1 MQKSEKLRYVLY
13 ARKSS
18 ESEDR
23 QIQSIDDQVKYLTD
37 LAKAEG
43 LQVTDVLTEA
53 KSAKQPYGR
62 AKFSEMMDRI
72 EKGDYDAI
80 LSWKLDRLSR
90 NSADSG
96 RLQWLVQSGVIKAIR
111 TIEREYTPQTSA
123 LLMSVE
129 TGMSTQFIQDL
140 SRNTKRGLQSKVER
154 GWAHYVAPIGY
165 LNDKENKTQ
174 IKDPDRF
181 AIVRKIWNTMLT
193 GTYNPPQI
201 LKMANDQ
208 WGLRTVQRKRSGGRP
223 VSRSA
228 IYKMLSN
235 IFYAGII
242 EYHDKQYPGKFPAMI
257 TLEEYDRVQ
266 FLLGKKGK
274 ARPQKHQFAFT
285 GLIRCGECGCLVTAE
300 TKKKLIKGSGEIR
313 EYVYYHCTR
322 RKTEMNCS
330 QRQVI
335 REDELERQ
343 IAEEIQQ
350 FTILPEFKDWALEVL
365 REENSHEVED
375 RTTVYESQQK
385 AINQAQARLDRL
397 VDMRLNELLTDEQYA
412 EKKAELENEIKQF
425 KTQMRATEHRAE
437 NWLETTEKVF
447 DFATHAH
454 TAFLTGSLETKKQIL
469 VALGSN
475 QTLKDG
481 KLNVQASPWLVPIKN
496 DYPALKAE
504 FLRLEPA
511 DRPENKERMADLSTI
526 RSRWLRGQDSNL
538 RPIGYTYP
546 KVTSRGGL
554 YHYPYL

>member
-1 MQKSEKLRYVLY
+1 MPKTEKLRYVLY

-23 QIQSIDDQVKYLTD
+23 QIQSIDDQVSYLTK
-37 LAKAEG
+37 LANAEG
-43 LQVTDVLTEA
+43 LQIVDVLTEA

-62 AKFSEMMDRI
+62 VKFSEMMDRI
-72 EKGDYDAI
+72 EQGYYDGI

-96 RLQWLVQSGVIKAIR
+96 RLQWLVQSGVIKVIR
-111 TIEREYTPQTSA
+111 TAEREYTPQTSA

-154 GWAHYVAPIGY
+154 GWAHYIVPIGY
-165 LNDKENKTQ
+165 LNDKEDKTQ

-181 AIVRKIWNTMLT
+181 AIVRKIWDHMLT
-193 GTYNPPQI
+193 GTYSPPQI
-201 LKMANDQ
+201 LKMANNE
-208 WGLRTVQRKRSGGRP
+208 WGLRTVKRKRSGGNP

-228 IYKMLSN
+228 IYKILNS

-242 EYHDKQYPGKFPAMI
+242 EYNGKQYPGKFPAMI
-257 TLEEYDRVQ
+257 TMEEYDRVQ

-274 ARPQKHQFAFT
+274 SRPQKRHFAFT
-285 GLIRCGECGCLVTAE
+285 GMIRCGECGCIITAE
-300 TKKKLIKGSGEIR
+300 IKKKHLKTTGEVR
-313 EYVYYHCTR
+313 EYTYYHCTL
-322 RKTEMNCS
+322 RKPQVKCS

-335 REDELERQ
+335 REDELEKQ

-365 REENSHEVED
+365 REENTHEVDD

-385 AINQAQARLDRL
+385 ALNQAQGKLDRL

-412 EKKAELENEIKQF
+412 EKKAELEAEIKQF
-425 KTQMRATEHRAE
+425 KTQMRSTENRAE

-447 DFATHAH
+447 NFATHAH
-454 TAFLTGSLETKKQIL
+454 TAFVNGNLETKKQIL
-469 VALGSN
+469 LALGSN

-481 KLNVQASPWLVPIKN
+481 KLAIEASPWLVPIKK
-496 DYPALKAE
+496 DYSALKEE

-511 DRPENKERMADLSTI
+511 DMPENKERMAHLRTI
-526 RSRWLRGQDSNL
+526 RTRWLRLLDDFRTACQ
-538 RPIGYTYP
+538 RFA
-546 KVTSRGGL
+546 RAA
-554 YHYPYL
+554 